1 VPEKRNRRAA
11 ARNDDAGSFI
21 SADGVIGRLVDQTF
35 DNPAMSGGLFVMA
48 LTASAIVSN
57 ALFLQ
62 NVRHPEPLFST
73 RPPLVIERH
82 APGSSAVPI
91 PPHRDDAT
99 GSIAPPLPRPA
110 PIPPMAMVE
119 AQPAA
124 ESETLIRE
132 IQTVL
137 ARKGL
142 YLGAI
147 DGEFGALSRSAI
159 TAYEKAEGLPVT
171 GEPSAALLERLK
183 TAAAAPPASP
193 PPVVAA
199 IPPELPSP
207 SVATA
212 PVQELAPRTPQG
224 PSPQEIEAELKRLRY
239 ERVQTALN
247 RIGYGPVAVDGAP
260 NQETINAIRRF
271 ELDNGLPISGLA
283 GDGVVDRLIAIG
295 ALPAT

>member
-1 VPEKRNRRAA
+1 MPEKRNRRAP
-11 ARNDDAGSFI
+11 ARQDDG
-21 SADGVIGRLVDQTF
+21 DGAFVSVDGAIGRLVDRVF

-73 RPPLVIERH
+73 RPPLTIDRH
-82 APGSSAVPI
+82 VPPAAVPI
-91 PPHRDDAT
+91 PPHRSDET

-110 PIPPMAMVE
+110 PIPPAAVE
-119 AQPAA
+119 AGDTA
-124 ESETLIRE
+124 LLRE

-147 DGEFGALSRSAI
+147 DGKYGELSRSAI
-159 TAYEKAEGLPVT
+159 AAYEKAEGLPVT
-171 GEPSAALLERLK
+171 GEPSTGLLENMK
-183 TAAAAPPASP
+183 AAAAAPPAP
-193 PPVVAA
+193 PAPVVAA
-199 IPPELPSP
+199 IPPELPPP
-207 SVATA
+207 SAAA
-212 PVQELAPRTPQG
+212 PVQEAALPAPQG

-247 RIGYGPVAVDGAP
+247 RIGYGPVPVDGTA
-260 NQETINAIRRF
+260 NEETANAIQRF
-271 ELDNGLPISGLA
+271 ELDNGLPISGAA
-283 GDGVVDRLIAIG
+283 GDSVVDRLIAIG